1 MAFLDTLLG
10 KNILPDSVIRWG
22 IRRLLR
28 QRIKDERADSEAE
41 RLENVRKFSQ
51 ALRTF
56 PVAVETKAANDQHYE
71 VPAAFYK
78 LCLGPRLKYSS
89 CFYERGD
96 ESIGQAEETML
107 ALTCQRAELK
117 DGQDILEL
125 GCGWGSLTLWMAEQY
140 PNARIT
146 GVSNSASQR
155 AHIEGECVRRGFK
168 NVRIITCD
176 MNQFAPEASQF
187 DRVVSVEMFEHMKNW
202 SELIRRVST
211 WLKPQGKLFFHV
223 FTHRD
228 CAYHF
233 ESKDGTDWMSRHFFT
248 GGIMPSNNLANFL
261 QDDLKLETQWEVNG
275 RHYGQTS
282 EHWLQNTD
290 RHRAEV
296 LEIFAKTY
304 GPTEARKWL
313 AYWRIFFMSCAEL
326 WNFEGGKEWM
336 VCHYRFAK
344 K

>member
-1 MAFLDTLLG
+1 MAFLDTLLAQD
-10 KNILPDSVIRWG
+10 ILPDSVIRWG

-28 QRIKDERADSEAE
+28 QRLQEVRASTPVERQA
-41 RLENVRKFSQ
+41 NV
-51 ALRTF
+51 ALFAQKLRSL
-56 PVAVETKAANDQHYE
+56 PVAVETKAANEQHYE

-89 CFYERGD
+89 CFYETGR
-96 ESIGQAEETML
+96 ESLAEAEVAML
-107 ALTCQRAELK
+107 SLTSQRAELAN
-117 DGQDILEL
+117 GQEILEL

-140 PNARIT
+140 PQSQIT
-146 GVSNSASQR
+146 GVSNSASQKVF
-155 AHIEGECVRRGFK
+155 IESECRRRGLN

-176 MNQFAPEASQF
+176 MNQFTTEAGRY

-202 SELIRRVST
+202 AELLRRISA

-248 GGIMPSNNLANFL
+248 GGIMPSNNLPTYF
-261 QDDLKLETQWEVNG
+261 QDDLKLETQWEVEG
-275 RHYGQTS
+275 RHYGQTA

-290 RHRAEV
+290 EHRTEI
-296 LEIFAKTY
+296 LEIFGECYGNNQAK
-304 GPTEARKWL
+304 KWF
-313 AYWRIFFMSCAEL
+313 AYWRIFFMACAEL
-326 WNFEGGKEWM
+326 WNFRGGSEWM
-336 VCHYRFAK
+336 VCHYRLTK

>member
-10 KNILPDSVIRWG
+10 KNLLPDGVIRWG

-28 QRIKDERADSEAE
+28 QRIQDERADSEVA
-41 RLENVRKFSQ
+41 RLANVQKFSQ
-51 ALRTF
+51 QLRAL
-56 PVAVETKAANDQHYE
+56 PVAVETKAANEQHYE

-96 ESIGQAEETML
+96 VSIGQAEETML

-125 GCGWGSLTLWMAEQY
+125 GCGWGSLTLWMAEKY

-155 AHIEGECVRRGFK
+155 AHIEGECARRGFK

-176 MNQFAPEASQF
+176 MNLFAPDAAQF

-202 SELIRRVST
+202 AELMRRIST

-233 ESKDGTDWMSRHFFT
+233 ESKDGSDWMSRHFFT
-248 GGIMPSNNLANFL
+248 GGIMPSNNLASLF

-290 RHRAEV
+290 RHRDEV
-296 LEIFAKTY
+296 LKIFAQTY
-304 GPTEARKWL
+304 GPAEARKWL

-326 WNFEGGKEWM
+326 WNFDNGNEWM
-336 VCHYRFAK
+336 VCHYRFCK